1 MRVVMTG
8 GSKGI
13 GLVAA
18 QQLLAQP
25 GVQLLLGVNQSP
37 APAGAKTL
45 PLKLDSLTDTRRFA
59 ADVVAWL
66 AGARIDAL
74 LLNAGGQRPD
84 VVGKSADG
92 HELTFA
98 INHLAPYLLVR
109 LLLPHMAPGG
119 AIIITA
125 SGTHDPAEKT
135 GLPPPYHAHAAWL
148 ADPAADPQ
156 RDARPLTAG
165 LRAYCASKLCNVL
178 TVRQLAALPAV
189 QAAGIRVMAYDPG
202 LTPGT
207 GLAQR
212 QHWAVRTL
220 VWPLLP
226 LLVPFGRH
234 MNHLADSGGALAA
247 LATTAP
253 PPGRVYAALRKGRLN
268 WPDPSEL
275 ARDDAV
281 AAQLWADSARLCG
294 LPD

>member
-98 INHLAPYLLVR
+98 IKSSCLIKYTFLYTFSTTVQV
-109 LLLPHMAPGG
+109 
-119 AIIITA
+119 A
-125 SGTHDPAEKT
+125 SYRVNQS
-135 GLPPPYHAHAAWL
+135 LF
-148 ADPAADPQ
+148 
-156 RDARPLTAG
+156 
-165 LRAYCASKLCNVL
+165 CA
-178 TVRQLAALPAV
+178 
-189 QAAGIRVMAYDPG
+189 
-202 LTPGT
+202 
-207 GLAQR
+207 
-212 QHWAVRTL
+212 
-220 VWPLLP
+220 
-226 LLVPFGRH
+226 
-234 MNHLADSGGALAA
+234 
-247 LATTAP
+247 
-253 PPGRVYAALRKGRLN
+253 
-268 WPDPSEL
+268 
-275 ARDDAV
+275 
-281 AAQLWADSARLCG
+281 
-294 LPD
+294 